1 MSEEA
6 ITSEGIQIQIAG
18 EQYTMRRLGMRDVF
32 RVVRILGNGVAALG
46 ASKEPP
52 TAGQVLQVFVH
63 SMTVNE
69 EEVLE
74 LIADLLGV
82 ERRELDDSEK
92 FPMDSII
99 DIFRTLSEHQDL
111 RAFLDKV
118 ARLTETLPE
127 MQTASREAS
136 SS

>member
-6 ITSEGIQIQIAG
+6 ITSEGIQIEIAG

-52 TAGQVLQVFVH
+52 TAGQVLQVLVH

-69 EEVLE
+69 NEVLD
-74 LIADLLGV
+74 LIADLLKV
-82 ERRELDDSEK
+82 DRAELNNPDK
-92 FPMDSII
+92 FPMESIV
-99 DIFRTLSEHQDL
+99 DIFKTLSEHQDL

>member
-6 ITSEGIQIQIAG
+6 ITSEGVQIEIAG

-46 ASKEPP
+46 ASNEPP
-52 TAGQVLQVFVH
+52 TAGQVLQVLVH

-127 MQTASREAS
+127 MQTASQKAS
-136 SS
+136 NS

>member
-6 ITSEGIQIQIAG
+6 ITSEGIQIEIAG

-52 TAGQVLQVFVH
+52 TAGQVLQVLVH

-69 EEVLE
+69 NEVLD
-74 LIADLLGV
+74 LIADLLNV
-82 ERRELDDSEK
+82 DRAELNNPDK
-92 FPMDSII
+92 FPMESIV
-99 DIFRTLSEHQDL
+99 DIFKTLSEHQDL

>member
-6 ITSEGIQIQIAG
+6 ITSEGIQIEIAG

-46 ASKEPP
+46 ASNEPP
-52 TAGQVLQVFVH
+52 TAGQVLQVLVH

-69 EEVLE
+69 NEVLD
-74 LIADLLGV
+74 LIADLLSV
-82 ERRELDDSEK
+82 DRAELNNPDK
-92 FPMDSII
+92 FPMESIV
-99 DIFRTLSEHQDL
+99 DIFKTLSEHQDL
-111 RAFLDKV
+111 KAFLAKV
-118 ARLTETLPE
+118 ASLTETLPE
-127 MQTASREAS
+127 MQTASQKAS

>member
-6 ITSEGIQIQIAG
+6 ITSEGIQIEIAG

-52 TAGQVLQVFVH
+52 TAGQVLQVLVH
-63 SMTVNE
+63 SLSVNE
-69 EEVLE
+69 NEVLD
-74 LIADLLGV
+74 LIADLLSV
-82 ERRELDDSEK
+82 EREDLNNPDK
-92 FPMDSII
+92 FPMDSIV
-99 DIFRTLSEHQDL
+99 DIFKTLSEHQDL

-118 ARLTETLPE
+118 ARMTETLPE
-127 MQTASREAS
+127 MQTASQKAS
-136 SS
+136 NS